1 MNQQKVANWLIQ
13 LTGIDL
19 EKVSHH
25 ERIISAAGG
34 FLGIAGILLVSTSVL
49 PPASAGLIVASMGA
63 SAVLLFAVPHG
74 KLSQP
79 WALIGGHFISACI
92 GVTVGKLVPD
102 TILAAALAVG
112 LAIGAMHYT
121 RCIHPPGG
129 ASALAAV
136 VSGSKVHALGYMYV
150 LTPVML
156 NVGIILLVAI
166 VVNLPFH
173 WRRYPAGLK
182 MLLAK
187 SKTEQEP
194 ELRGQ
199 PALQLTDIRFAIEQ
213 MDIVVDVTDDD
224 LKEIFRLAQK
234 HASEGHLATEQI
246 LLGKSYSNGHYGND
260 WAVRQVIDES
270 SQPGRDQLI
279 YKILAG
285 NGRRSTGVCTREEFA
300 SWAKYEVFRNENS
313 WQRVEA

>member
-1 MNQQKVANWLIQ
+1 MNNEKALNWFVQLI
-13 LTGIDL
+13 GIDL

-25 ERIISAAGG
+25 ERIISAVGG

-79 WALIGGHFISACI
+79 WALIGGHLISACI
-92 GVTVGKLVPD
+92 GVTIGKLVPE
-102 TILAAALAVG
+102 TTLAAALAVG

-150 LTPVML
+150 LTPVAL
-156 NVGIILLVAI
+156 NVAIILLVAI
-166 VVNLPFH
+166 LVNLPFA

-182 MLLAK
+182 TLMARLRPEATRELH
-187 SKTEQEP
+187 EQP
-194 ELRGQ
+194 GIQ
-199 PALQLTDIRFAIEQ
+199 VNDIRYAIQQ

-224 LKEIFRLAQK
+224 LNEIFRLAQQ
-234 HASEGHLATEQI
+234 HASEGHLAADTIQ
-246 LLGKSYSNGHYGND
+246 LGKSYSNGDYGND
-260 WAVRQVIDES
+260 WSVRMVVDES
-270 SQPGRDQLI
+270 SETNQVI
-279 YKILAG
+279 YRVLAG
-285 NGRRSTGVCTREEFA
+285 KNRRSTGVCTREEFA
-300 SWAKYEVFRNENS
+300 RWAKYEVFRNENS

>member
-1 MNQQKVANWLIQ
+1 MNNEKVANWFVHLI
-13 LTGIDL
+13 GIDL

-25 ERIISAAGG
+25 ERIISAVGG
-34 FLGIAGILLVSTSVL
+34 FFGIGGILLVSTSVL
-49 PPASAGLIVASMGA
+49 PAASAGLIVASMGA

-79 WALIGGHFISACI
+79 WALIGGHLISACI
-92 GVTVGKLVPD
+92 GVTVGKLVPS
-102 TILAAALAVG
+102 TIPAAALAVG
-112 LAIGAMHYT
+112 LAIGAMHYA

-156 NVGIILLVAI
+156 NVAIILLVAI
-166 VVNLPFH
+166 AVNLPFP

-182 MLLAK
+182 SIF
-187 SKTEQEP
+187 SKFKAEEP
-194 ELRGQ
+194 RELREQ
-199 PALQLTDIRFAIEQ
+199 PGIQLVDIRYAIEQ

-224 LKEIFRLAQK
+224 LNEIFRLAQK
-234 HASEGHLATEQI
+234 HASEGHLSSEQI
-246 LLGKSYSNGHYGND
+246 LLGRTYSNGDYGMD
-260 WAVRQVIDES
+260 WSVRQVVDES
-270 SQPGRDQLI
+270 TQPGREQVI
-279 YKILAG
+279 FRVVAG
-285 NGRRSTGVCTREEFA
+285 KDRRSTGVCTREEFA
-300 SWAKYEVFRNENS
+300 NWAKYEVFRNENS

>member
-1 MNQQKVANWLIQ
+1 MKLNTLSNWLIQ

-25 ERIISAAGG
+25 ERIISGVGG
-34 FLGIAGILLVSTSVL
+34 FLGIAGILLVTTTIL

-92 GVTVGKLVPD
+92 GVSVGKLVPD
-102 TILAAALAVG
+102 TILAAALAVR
-112 LAIGAMHYT
+112 LAIGAMHYA

-129 ASALAAV
+129 ASALGAV

-156 NVGIILLVAI
+156 NVAIILLVAI
-166 VVNLPFH
+166 LVNLPFH

-182 MLLAK
+182 MLL
-187 SKTEQEP
+187 SKLKPEEQR
-194 ELRGQ
+194 ELREQTGI
-199 PALQLTDIRFAIEQ
+199 QLADIRYAIER
-213 MDIVVDVTDDD
+213 MDIIIDVTDDD
-224 LKEIFRLAQK
+224 LKEIFRLAKQ
-234 HASEGHLATEQI
+234 HASEGHLAVEQI
-246 LLGKSYSNGHYGND
+246 QLGKSYSNGDYGND
-260 WAVRQVIDES
+260 WSVRMVLDESPQSESNQVIY
-270 SQPGRDQLI
+270 RVV
-279 YKILAG
+279 AG
-285 NGRRSTGVCTREEFA
+285 KHRRSTGVCTREEFA

-313 WQRVEA
+313 WQKVEG

>member
-1 MNQQKVANWLIQ
+1 MSNEKTINWFVQLI
-13 LTGIDL
+13 GIDL

-25 ERIISAAGG
+25 ERIISAVGG
-34 FLGIAGILLVSTSVL
+34 FLGIGGILLVTTSVL

-79 WALIGGHFISACI
+79 WALIGGHLISACI
-92 GVTVGKLVPD
+92 GVTVGKLVPE
-102 TILAAALAVG
+102 TIPAAALAVG

-136 VSGSKVHALGYMYV
+136 ISGSKVHALGYMYV

-156 NVGIILLVAI
+156 NVAVILLVAI
-166 VVNLPFH
+166 LVNLPFS

-182 MLLAK
+182 MFLAK
-187 SKTEQEP
+187 MKPEETLALREQT
-194 ELRGQ
+194 GI
-199 PALQLTDIRFAIEQ
+199 QLADIRYAIEQ

-224 LKEIFRLAQK
+224 LNEIFRLAKQ
-234 HASEGHLATEQI
+234 HASEGHLAVDQI
-246 LLGKSYSNGHYGND
+246 QLGKSYSNGDYGND
-260 WAVRQVIDES
+260 WSVRMVLDESPQSESNQVIY
-270 SQPGRDQLI
+270 RVV
-279 YKILAG
+279 AG
-285 NGRRSTGVCTREEFA
+285 KDRRSTSVCTREEFA
-300 SWAKYEVFRNENS
+300 RWAKYEVFRNENS
-313 WQRVEA
+313 WQRVDS